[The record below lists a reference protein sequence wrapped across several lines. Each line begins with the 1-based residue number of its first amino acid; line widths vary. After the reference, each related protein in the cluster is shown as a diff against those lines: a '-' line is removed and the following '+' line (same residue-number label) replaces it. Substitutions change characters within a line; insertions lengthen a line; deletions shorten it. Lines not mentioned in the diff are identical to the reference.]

1 MIIDALKDSE
11 LAESLHPAFK
21 MVFDYVKSHDL
32 LHGEL
37 GRIELDGENVY
48 INVVETEGKINR
60 RRFWKRMMSM
70 RIFSFRC

>member
-37 GRIELDGENVY
+37 GRIELDG
-48 INVVETEGKINR
+48 
-60 RRFWKRMMSM
+60 
-70 RIFSFRC
+70 